1 MARNLTYGPTYLI
14 EKAKIMNPTHQFQ
27 KDIELRLADEVREI
41 SWWADTSLFAAF
53 VIVFV
58 MMMVSC
64 PENSNSFAK
73 FFWNN

>member
-1 MARNLTYGPTYLI
+1 
-14 EKAKIMNPTHQFQ
+14 MNPTHQFQ
-27 KDIELRLADEVREI
+27 KDIELRLADEVTEI

-64 PENSNSFAK
+64 PENGNSFAK
-73 FFWNN
+73 FFLNN